1 MIISLENFAEL
12 IVVEFEREW
21 MAEHSEQS
29 GSVIA
34 RIIVAIVGDLVNFL
48 S

>member
-1 MIISLENFAEL
+1 MIIIGLENFVEL
-12 IVVEFEREW
+12 IVEFGREW

-34 RIIVAIVGDLVNFL
+34 RIIVTIVGDLVNFL

>member
-34 RIIVAIVGDLVNFL
+34 RIIGAIVEDLVNFL